1 MEMQIDK
8 HPQRQRNAA
17 PPGLF
22 PPLKGKTAK
31 QIHRML
37 IKGCAPPAPT
47 THPHREK
54 TSLPKNLHPRAVFK
68 KKPPT
73 FAKIAG
79 EFFK

>member
-37 IKGCAPPAPT
+37 IKG
-47 THPHREK
+47 
-54 TSLPKNLHPRAVFK
+54 
-68 KKPPT
+68 
-73 FAKIAG
+73 
-79 EFFK
+79 